1 MIITSSKA
9 LRNNRTDLLLS
20 GMPGLKDELR
30 PVMRKL
36 ITLTGKVAHF
46 YTHMDADTLMS
57 WLAPPLELG
66 QYVCIGDQEMLAF
79 TSWAYMD
86 REARQRWLTDE
97 GKIGKQ
103 DWQSGDEI
111 WGIDA
116 MAIDG
121 KGTELSRLL
130 RQTLRS
136 KGHKGRYCHYTRR
149 YPNGDFRVTRVLI

>member
-1 MIITSSKA
+1 MIITGSKT
-9 LRNNRTDLLLS
+9 LRNNRTDLLLAS
-20 GMPGLKDELR
+20 MVDIDDIS
-30 PVMRKL
+30 PVMRAL
-36 ITLTGKVAHF
+36 IALTGKVDHF
-46 YTHMDADTLMS
+46 YNHMDGPKLQS
-57 WLAPPLELG
+57 WLLPPLRLG
-66 QYVCIGDQEMLAF
+66 QYVCIREGEEIVAY
-79 TSWAYMD
+79 TSWAYMNN
-86 REARQRWLTDE
+86 EAKQRWLVDKKTPSF
-97 GKIGKQ
+97 Q
-103 DWQSGDEI
+103 DWKSGDEI